1 MKNSPLAPLL
11 AGVLLLI
18 GLMTALI
25 TVRYY
30 FSLKEF
36 QKLQI
41 EYARITN
48 KRNAVQ
54 ALANEAVEYS
64 KSNPAI
70 DPILFEFDLKP
81 KPGAGATTPATPKA
95 GK

>member
-18 GLMTALI
+18 GLMSAFI
-25 TVRYY
+25 TVRYT
-30 FSLKEF
+30 FSLKEY

-41 EYARITN
+41 EYARISN

-54 ALANEAVEYS
+54 SLANEAIEYS
-64 KSNPAI
+64 KNNPAI
-70 DPILFEFDLKP
+70 DPILQVFDLKP
-81 KPGAGATTPATPKA
+81 KSGATAPAPAAKPA
-95 GK
+95 K

>member
-18 GLMTALI
+18 GLMTAFI

-30 FSLKEF
+30 FSLKEY

-41 EYARITN
+41 EFAGITN

-54 ALANEAVEYS
+54 ALANESVEYS
-64 KSNPAI
+64 KTNPAI
-70 DPILFEFDLKP
+70 DSILFEFDLKP
-81 KPGAGATTPATPKA
+81 KPGAAASTPATKPAK
-95 GK
+95 

>member
-1 MKNSPLAPLL
+1 MKNSPLAPFL

-18 GLMTALI
+18 GLMTAFI

-30 FSLKEF
+30 FSLREY
-36 QKLQI
+36 QRLQLD
-41 EYARITN
+41 YAQITN

-64 KSNPAI
+64 KSNAAI
-70 DPILFEFDLKP
+70 DSILFEFDLKP
-81 KPGAGATTPATPKA
+81 KPGAATPAPAAKS

>member
-11 AGVLLLI
+11 AGALLLI
-18 GLMTALI
+18 GLMTAFI
-25 TVRYY
+25 SVRYY
-30 FSLKEF
+30 FSLKEY
-36 QKLQI
+36 QKMQV
-41 EYARITN
+41 EYAGITN

-54 ALANEAVEYS
+54 ALANESVEYS
-64 KSNPAI
+64 KTNSAI

-81 KPGAGATTPATPKA
+81 KPGATAPATGSKP